1 MNNNKCWWTQ
11 LYTDDIGTILLD
23 DRSQSDLNNQM
34 QFICDAVNIPS
45 KSRIFEQ

>member
-23 DRSQSDLNNQM
+23 DRSQSDLIIKCSLYVM
-34 QFICDAVNIPS
+34 
-45 KSRIFEQ
+45 R